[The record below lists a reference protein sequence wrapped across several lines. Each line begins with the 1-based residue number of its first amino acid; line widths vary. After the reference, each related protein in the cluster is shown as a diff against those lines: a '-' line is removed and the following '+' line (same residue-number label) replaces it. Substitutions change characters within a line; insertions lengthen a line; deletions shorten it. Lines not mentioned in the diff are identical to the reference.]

1 MRRRTT
7 HAMISVGLAA
17 LLGAAA
23 LTCATAQP
31 AQAQA
36 ETVVVDIDGL
46 VHEEPDDR
54 SRVVLRV
61 RAGEEL
67 QVVSRSGK
75 WVRVQLPR
83 GTGWILERITRS
95 RGGSS
100 SLAGTGDRGS
110 GQVTVVDEYADVKAG
125 PGDAYLG
132 IKRVFK
138 GDTFELVKTNDEGS
152 WVQIRIGGDL
162 GWIRADQTLR
172 ADAVADR
179 DRRQGGG
186 GGGESGLTGGGDP
199 DLSGQDPE
207 LSDLINDEAEPPP
220 RASGPGATGLWL
232 RVGGLFESGSQSF
245 DSNSTNF
252 RLDLYETGSNL
263 FGADLSAGWFFIDHL
278 GAAIDYSVGFGTPIE
293 VAFEETGALAELTN
307 STHRLHGRVIGRYPF
322 GSGNRV
328 SWVGGSVGGF
338 YQSYL
343 IQETTIPV
351 FLPNTYTGLRVG
363 LDGAVAFGPV
373 GIWASGWFGLL
384 GSVDQGSMT
393 SGDEQSVTAFGV
405 EVGAEYEIAS
415 GFGGYVRL
423 LYDRAKTD
431 FTGIATR
438 DAEISQAVN
447 RDQFVTVG
455 AGVTWR
461 PDL

>member
-1 MRRRTT
+1 L
-7 HAMISVGLAA
+7 VAA
-17 LLGAAA
+17 SLCGAVVT
-23 LTCATAQP
+23 LTAPSRVC
-31 AQAQA
+31 AQA
-36 ETVVVDIDGL
+36 ETIVVDIDAL

-83 GTGWILERITRS
+83 GTGWILERVTRT

-100 SLAGTGDRGS
+100 SLAGTGERDS
-110 GQVTVVDEYADVKAG
+110 HQVTVVDAYADIKAG

-138 GDTFELVKTNDEGS
+138 GDMFEVVKTNDDGT

-172 ADAVADR
+172 ADAVAGRGGEGRGGKDGG
-179 DRRQGGG
+179 DGGG
-186 GGGESGLTGGGDP
+186 PLGASSNFDEGELTAP
-199 DLSGQDPE
+199 DPE
-207 LSDLINDEAEPPP
+207 LSQLAEGATDGPEKP
-220 RASGPGATGLWL
+220 SGPGATGLWL
-232 RVGGLFESGSQSF
+232 RLGGLYEDSSQSF
-245 DSNSTNF
+245 DSDSTNF
-252 RLDLYETGSNL
+252 RLDLYETGSSL
-263 FGADLSAGWFFIDHL
+263 FGADVSAGYFFLDYV
-278 GAAIDYSVGFGTPIE
+278 GAAVDYSVAFGTPIT
-293 VAFEETGALAELTN
+293 VAFEETGAIAELKN
-307 STHRLHGRVIGRYPF
+307 STQRLHGRVIGRYPF
-322 GSGNRV
+322 GTGNRV
-328 SWVGGSVGGF
+328 SWVGASLGGF
-338 YQSYL
+338 YQSYA

-363 LDGAVAFGPV
+363 VDGAAVFGPV
-373 GIWASGWFGLL
+373 SLWGSGWWGVL
-384 GSVDQGSMT
+384 GSLDQGEMT
-393 SGDEQSVTAFGV
+393 SGDEQSVTTF
-405 EVGAEYEIAS
+405 GAEMGAEFELTTGIGVYA
-415 GFGGYVRL
+415 RL

-438 DAEISQAVN
+438 DEGISQAVN
-447 RDQFVTVG
+447 RDQFLTIG
-455 AGVTWR
+455 AGVSWR